1 MYPGLSLT
9 GRLVTGCF
17 VNGRYITGLL
27 VGVHTTQCTHLVEE
41 DGDELRHGGAGGGVP
56 GVGRIRHVNRV
67 DPGIRE

>member
-1 MYPGLSLT
+1 LYPGLSLT